1 MINIIILS
9 GNVTEVRLQPKYQYK
24 IDEIKGKLGKLFL
37 TVTHLIESTVGFD
50 LKELKRYLQLSYPEL
65 IPQLSKAES
74 VDDVMVIVRKK
85 CTIINISCLKA
96 ITTHC
101 NIKSAEQHV
110 TAYKSEVKT
119 FCEKVKLSVCKNEDF
134 ITSSSSLLK
143 CETIEFTLEWNI
155 DEHTLSEIKE
165 LLWKAFGKI
174 AKRVLVK
181 VVNETNSI
189 IVTCYAP
196 RHIMD
201 VLMMEAEKN
210 LDLLR
215 GIGLMKLTIG
225 YCTIW
230 DMTTKDEVRD
240 E

>member
-1 MINIIILS
+1 M
-9 GNVTEVRLQPKYQYK
+9 
-24 IDEIKGKLGKLFL
+24 GKLFL
-37 TVTHLIESTVGFD
+37 TVTHLIESTVGFE
-50 LKELKRYLQLSYPEL
+50 LKELKRSLRLSYPEL

-74 VDDVMVIVRKK
+74 VDDVMDIVRKK
-85 CTIINISCLKA
+85 CTIINIACLEA
-96 ITTHC
+96 IINHC
-101 NIKSAEQHV
+101 NIESAEQHV
-110 TAYKSEVKT
+110 TAYKSEVET
-119 FCEKVKLSVCKNEDF
+119 FCEKVKLSVCKNENF

-181 VVNETNSI
+181 VVNEINSI

-201 VLMMEAEKN
+201 ILLMEAEKN
-210 LDLLR
+210 LDVLR

-225 YCTIW
+225 YCTVW
-230 DMTTKDEVRD
+230 DMTTKDKVRD